1 MSENVYTDWE
11 ATTQEQVKQA
21 EEADLIPTGTYEG
34 QIQDYKPR
42 SKDSE
47 KAGVL
52 FGKVVAA
59 VTVDLFNVAGRNRKF
74 FFEALPGVQKE
85 DGGLH
90 VVSRTAVQL
99 AKHTGT
105 VGQPF
110 NLTLEAAKQVRLKFR
125 IRLAEAKGGYDA
137 RNWLDAITSA

>member
-1 MSENVYTDWE
+1 MTEGMFGDWE

-34 QIQDYKPR
+34 QVQDYKPR
-42 SKDSE
+42 LKDSE

-52 FGKVVAA
+52 LGKTVAA
-59 VTVDLFNVAGRNRKF
+59 VTADLFNVAGRNRKF

-90 VVSRTAVQL
+90 AVSRTAVQI

-105 VGQPF
+105 IGQPF
-110 NLTLEAAKQVRLKFR
+110 DQTLEAAKQTRLKFR

-137 RNWLDAITSA
+137 RNWLDAVTSA